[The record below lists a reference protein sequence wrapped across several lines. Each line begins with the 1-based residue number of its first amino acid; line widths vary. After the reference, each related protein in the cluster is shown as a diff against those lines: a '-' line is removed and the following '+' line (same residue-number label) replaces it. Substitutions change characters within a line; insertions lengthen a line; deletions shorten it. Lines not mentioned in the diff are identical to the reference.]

1 MIQKCNRCVMDSE
14 VPDIHF
20 NQEGNCNYC
29 EDFIAMMTRTV
40 QPDPIKRQIALERF
54 IERVKEDGKGKKY
67 DCIIGLSGGVDSAWV
82 LYQAK
87 QLGLRPLAVH
97 MDNGWNSE
105 LAQSN
110 IEGLVRTLDVHLYT
124 HVIDW
129 SEYRELMQAFF
140 DADVVDV
147 ELLYD
152 NAMFAVNYRLAAK
165 HGIKWIL
172 AGTNNSTEGMR
183 MPPGWNWFKFDAH
196 NIRQIAKRRNVNRLR
211 TFPAIG
217 VLTYVWQ
224 EYFRKVKWISFLDL
238 LNYRKEEALLVLERE
253 CGYRRY
259 PYKHYESIFTR
270 FYQGYIL
277 PRKFG
282 IDKRKLHLS
291 TLVVTEQMSRSDA
304 ISLLAEIPYPSE
316 MDLEKD
322 KEYFLKKMG
331 WSTLDLSNYI
341 DRPSVSHS
349 TYGSEGWLW
358 ILLGRIYKFIVPKKK
373 FVA

>member
-1 MIQKCNRCVMDSE
+1 MDSE

-224 EYFRKVKWISFLDL
+224 EYFRKVRWISFLDL

>member
-224 EYFRKVKWISFLDL
+224 EYFRKVRWISFLDL